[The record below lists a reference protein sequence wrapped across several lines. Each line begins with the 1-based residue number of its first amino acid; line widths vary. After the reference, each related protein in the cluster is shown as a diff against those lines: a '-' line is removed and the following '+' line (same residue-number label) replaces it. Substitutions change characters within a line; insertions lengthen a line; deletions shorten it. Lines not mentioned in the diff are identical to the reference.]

1 MRRPLYLAPARL
13 RFSYPTTELYNFGG
27 LEEQDYEKAKVV
39 VFPVPYEAT
48 TSYISGTKWG
58 PKAIIEASRHL
69 ELFDIELK
77 KDISKIGIFT
87 LPELSSSKDS
97 PREVVKEIKK
107 AVSQLL
113 QDKKF
118 VLMLGGEHG
127 ITPGSVAAFKEKYRD
142 LSVLQIDAHSDLR
155 DEYEGTKFSHAC
167 AMRRV
172 HDLGVAVTAVGIRSQ
187 EESEA
192 DYIRKERIKTIFYA
206 PKIPV
211 QKIISTLSK
220 NVYLTFDIDGLD
232 PSIMPATGTP
242 EPGGLGFYEVLNLI
256 KRVAKARRIVGADLV
271 ELSPLPGVVAPD
283 FLAAKLAYKIIG
295 YSQK

>member
-1 MRRPLYLAPARL
+1 MRQFL
-13 RFSYPTTELYNFGG
+13 YPTTEFYNFGG

-58 PKAIIEASRHL
+58 PKAMIEASRHL

-77 KDISKIGIFT
+77 RDVSRIGIFT
-87 LPELSSSKDS
+87 LPELSCSKNS
-97 PREVVKEIKK
+97 PREAVKEIKK
-107 AVSQLL
+107 VVTQLL
-113 QDKKF
+113 KDKKF

-155 DEYEGTKFSHAC
+155 NEYEGTNFSHAC

-172 HDLGVAVTAVGIRSQ
+172 RDLGVAVTAVGIRSQ

-192 DYIRKERIKTIFYA
+192 DYIRKEKIFYA

-232 PSIMPATGTP
+232 PSIMPSTGTP

-256 KRVAKARRIVGADLV
+256 KQVAKARRIVGADLV
-271 ELSPLPGVVAPD
+271 ELSPLPGMVAPD

-295 YSQK
+295 YSVK